1 MTAGDDAERS
11 DEEERRIC
19 LTVPRNTTSFSSA
32 ASGPNRRPPMLSRYA
47 AQPLGNMSA
56 RCRGQL
62 AAAHRDDE
70 LALYRVGGQTSG
82 ASSARLKA
90 TMLAHWAWLSML
102 LVGGAGAAGYWV
114 RRHLHH
120 CEDTPASR
128 AQD

>member
-1 MTAGDDAERS
+1 EDAHARAVQELLLTGPHPSTLAAAGVGWLVVESDSAGDMG
-11 DEEERRIC
+11 
-19 LTVPRNTTSFSSA
+19 A
-32 ASGPNRRPPMLSRYA
+32 AART
-47 AQPLGNMSA
+47 LG
-56 RCRGQL
+56 RL

>member
-19 LTVPRNTTSFSSA
+19 LTA
-32 ASGPNRRPPMLSRYA
+32 AART
-47 AQPLGNMSA
+47 LG
-56 RCRGQL
+56 RL